1 MTRFV
6 NSQVAVLTMT
16 LALVSACRGSRP
28 IDLGVRDGQLT
39 SCPPKPNCVASDAG
53 DTEHKVAPLPLH
65 GSPSQSLQEIKK
77 VVLAMPRT
85 ALVEERPD
93 YLSFTFES
101 LIFRFVDDVEFYA
114 PDQAKDVKVRSASRL
129 GYSDLGV
136 NRQRVENI
144 RREYGSS
151 ASSAIAP

>member
-1 MTRFV
+1 M
-6 NSQVAVLTMT
+6 
-16 LALVSACRGSRP
+16 
-28 IDLGVRDGQLT
+28 DLGVRDGELT
-39 SCPPKPNCVASDAG
+39 SCPPKPNCVASNAG

-65 GSPSQSLQEIKK
+65 GSPSQSLLEIKK

-114 PDQAKDVKVRSASRL
+114 PDHAKDVKVRSASRL

-151 ASSAIAP
+151 ATPGIAP